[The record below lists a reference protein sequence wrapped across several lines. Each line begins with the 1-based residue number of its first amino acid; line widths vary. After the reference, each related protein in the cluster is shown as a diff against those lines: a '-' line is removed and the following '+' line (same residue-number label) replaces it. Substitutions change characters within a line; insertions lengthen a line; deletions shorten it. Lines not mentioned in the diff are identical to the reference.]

1 MSDRCSAQHGASLS
15 SKEICLINV
24 QQPLAMAFWEHHAE
38 MTYCL
43 LLLIHLQWLCDPSH
57 PVHPVS

>member
-43 LLLIHLQWLCDPSH
+43 LLLIHLQ
-57 PVHPVS
+57 